1 MAFMKSALVDSV
13 SRARVLPQL
22 PVDQTLVDAATVA
35 LQGHEG
41 LAAAMRKKLSD
52 EPSAAEGECT

>member
-13 SRARVLPQL
+13 SRVRVLPQL

-35 LQGHEG
+35 LQGHER